1 MTQFCSHR
9 SDFWTPAFSCASL
22 FCQECPGWSL
32 WKDAIL
38 NILKID
44 VNSRAKLNLNQLR
57 VNLWVLNLLLE
68 DTRKLCLGVTA
79 FFFCTL
85 ACSMLEARE
94 MKGENGSSAL
104 MVRLWACWFLFACH
118 RHISPPGFRSSA
130 VFSSH
135 FCFLLI
141 YLCLRSS
148 LLPRRRHRN
157 HLCGGQQQLQHG
169 YKGRQQH
176 QQATGSPGSLSQYL
190 EQQVRRRDGQSVRS
204 DSSLSRAKPW
214 GTPISPSLFPF
225 FYICPN
231 LLLIRS

>member
-57 VNLWVLNLLLE
+57 INLWVLNLLLE
-68 DTRKLCLGVTA
+68 DTRKLCLRVTA

-104 MVRLWACWFLFACH
+104 MVRLWACWFPFACH
-118 RHISPPGFRSSA
+118 TDTFPLLVLDLQLSSALIFAFCLFICACAPLFFLADVTAIIFVVASSSYNMVIREDNNTNRLREALDLFRSIWNNRWDGGMDE
-130 VFSSH
+130 VCGVILPFHMLNPEEPPSH
-135 FCFLLI
+135 PPF
-141 YLCLRSS
+141 
-148 LLPRRRHRN
+148 
-157 HLCGGQQQLQHG
+157 
-169 YKGRQQH
+169 
-176 QQATGSPGSLSQYL
+176 
-190 EQQVRRRDGQSVRS
+190 
-204 DSSLSRAKPW
+204 
-214 GTPISPSLFPF
+214 SLFSTSAPT
-225 FYICPN
+225 CCW
-231 LLLIRS
+231 

>member
-57 VNLWVLNLLLE
+57 INLWVLNLLLE
-68 DTRKLCLGVTA
+68 DTRKLCLRVTA

-118 RHISPPGFRSSA
+118 TDTFRLLVLDLQLSSALIFASCLFICACAPLFFLADVTAIIFVVASSSYNMVIREDNNTNRLREALDLFRS
-130 VFSSH
+130 
-135 FCFLLI
+135 I
-141 YLCLRSS
+141 WNNR
-148 LLPRRRHRN
+148 
-157 HLCGGQQQLQHG
+157 
-169 YKGRQQH
+169 
-176 QQATGSPGSLSQYL
+176 
-190 EQQVRRRDGQSVRS
+190 
-204 DSSLSRAKPW
+204 
-214 GTPISPSLFPF
+214 
-225 FYICPN
+225 
-231 LLLIRS
+231 